1 MLTVYSSEFLFITY
15 LG

>member
-1 MLTVYSSEFLFITY
+1 MLTVYSSKFLFITY